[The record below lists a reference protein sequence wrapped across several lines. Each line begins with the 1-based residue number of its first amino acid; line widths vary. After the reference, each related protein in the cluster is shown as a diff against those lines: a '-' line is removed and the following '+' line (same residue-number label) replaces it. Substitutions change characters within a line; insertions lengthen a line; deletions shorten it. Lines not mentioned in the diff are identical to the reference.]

1 MSDDSHRD
9 QEPEFVPSDD
19 RVIGRAFGAS
29 LKVLAALVVV
39 GGIITVIVNLPEK
52 KSEEVR
58 TVINAPEQRV
68 EQSSEMPTVHFT
80 DITSSAGVSFVHNT
94 GATGDKMLP
103 ESLGGGVAFFDLDG
117 DGDQDLLFINGTW
130 WDWDLNDSRKPTTA
144 ALYRNDTRPGEPVRF
159 TDVTAGS
166 GLDVPLYGMGVA
178 AGDVDN
184 DGDTDLFIT
193 CVGANHLFINNGQG
207 QFSDNT
213 TTAGLAGDQADW
225 STAAAFFDFDNDGL
239 LDLFVANYVQWSR
252 EIDFKVNFT
261 IDGTNRAYGPPTD
274 FQGAFCRLYH
284 NLGDGTFEDVSE
296 ASGIQIRNRA
306 TGLPSAKA
314 LGVSLFDFNSDGFT
328 DLMVANDTV
337 QNLLFINKGD
347 GTFQE
352 RGTISGVA
360 FDANGNTRGAMGID
374 VARYRNNDDIGIAI
388 GNFANE
394 MTSLYVTQGQPLLYA
409 DEAIAE
415 GVGPTSRLSLKF
427 GLFFWDYD
435 LDGWLDLLSVN
446 GHLDEDIVKVQ
457 QSQSYRQKAL
467 LYWNNKGLGFQ
478 QVTEEHA
485 PGDLFEPI
493 VGRGC
498 AYADIDGDGD
508 LDAVFT
514 QIGGAPKLLRN
525 DLDLRAR
532 WLRVR
537 LVGTGTG
544 INRDAIGTEVQLTA
558 GNVTQSRFVSPSRS
572 YLSQSERTL
581 TFGLGKSMAPEK
593 LTINWPGGKSQVIT
607 RDQMDLSPGRE
618 LIISIPPT
626 TTQ

>member
-19 RVIGRAFGAS
+19 RVIGRAFRAS
-29 LKVLAALVVV
+29 LKVLAALVVIA
-39 GGIITVIVNLPEK
+39 GIAAVIMNLPEK

-58 TVINAPEQRV
+58 TVIDAPGQRV
-68 EQSSEMPTVHFT
+68 EQPSEMPAVHFT
-80 DITSSAGVSFVHNT
+80 DISTNAGISFIHNT

-103 ESLGGGVAFFDLDG
+103 ESLGGGVAFFDLEG
-117 DGDQDLLFINGTW
+117 DGDQDLLFVNGTW
-130 WDWDLNDSRKPTTA
+130 WDWDMNDSRQETTA

-166 GLDVPLYGMGVA
+166 GLDVPIYGMGVA

-193 CVGANHLFINNGQG
+193 CVGANRLFINDGRG
-207 QFSDNT
+207 RFSDQT
-213 TTAGLAGDQADW
+213 TTAGVAGDDAAW
-225 STAAAFFDFDNDGL
+225 STAATFLDYDNDGL

-274 FQGAFCRLYH
+274 FQGSFCQLYH
-284 NLGDGTFEDVSE
+284 NLGGGEFQDVSKD
-296 ASGIQIRNRA
+296 SGIQIRNRA

-337 QNLLFINKGD
+337 QNLLFINMGD
-347 GTFQE
+347 GTFKEQ
-352 RGTISGVA
+352 GGISGVA

-537 LVGTGTG
+537 LVGTGAG
-544 INRDAIGTEVQLTA
+544 INRDAIGAEVRLTA
-558 GNVTQSRFVSPSRS
+558 GGVTQSRFVSPSRS
-572 YLSQSERTL
+572 YLSQSEKTL

-607 RDQMDLSPGRE
+607 GDQMDLSPGRE
-618 LIISIPPT
+618 LVISVPPA
-626 TTQ
+626 Q